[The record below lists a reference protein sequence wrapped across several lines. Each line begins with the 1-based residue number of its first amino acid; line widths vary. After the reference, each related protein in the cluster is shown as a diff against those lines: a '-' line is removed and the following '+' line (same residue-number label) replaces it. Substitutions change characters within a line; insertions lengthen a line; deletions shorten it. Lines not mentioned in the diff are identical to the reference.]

1 MPKILWYLLISN
13 NTGSLC
19 NQTSNQIFCMV
30 PKIGML
36 SQWNKV

>member
-1 MPKILWYLLISN
+1 MPNILWNLLTSN

-19 NQTSNQIFCMV
+19 NQTSNQIFWTV